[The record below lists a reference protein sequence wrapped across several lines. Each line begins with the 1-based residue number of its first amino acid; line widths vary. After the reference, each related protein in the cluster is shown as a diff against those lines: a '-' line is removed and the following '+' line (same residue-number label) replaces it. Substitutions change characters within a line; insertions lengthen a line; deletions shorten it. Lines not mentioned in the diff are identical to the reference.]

1 MINIRKIQETQ
12 KVKEIVSVNDIENKK
27 LIDADVKAEVS
38 NTGRMSDS
46 KTYDEE
52 LTCNFTFL
60 DDNMNVELKTVK
72 IPFEHSFF

>member
-46 KTYDEE
+46 KTYDGE

-72 IPFEHSFF
+72 IPV